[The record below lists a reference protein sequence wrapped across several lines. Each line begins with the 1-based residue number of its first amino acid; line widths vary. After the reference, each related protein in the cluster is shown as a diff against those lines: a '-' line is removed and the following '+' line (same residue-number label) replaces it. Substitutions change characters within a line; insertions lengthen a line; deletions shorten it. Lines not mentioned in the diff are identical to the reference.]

1 MTSPAIVQALPYV
14 NWIVLVALAVGSFAY
29 AAFARQVSDVTR
41 GYAGFSAFAAVLL
54 AMLALASDFG
64 LPPPDDLAIATASA
78 DIELLRRAGLAAFI
92 TAALVY
98 IIVLRRGARTL
109 PLAALTMLS
118 GAIVLLAAAVGW
130 APSLADSVP
139 LLVQLSVLSAAAG
152 GSLACL
158 TLGHWYL
165 VTPRL
170 SERPLV
176 LLTRLL
182 TLTVCLQLAL
192 FVIWTTIAGGPG
204 QAAFDA
210 FAGDSVLYVVL
221 RLVVS
226 ILFPLVLS
234 YMALRT
240 ATTRSMESATGLLYI
255 DLAAIL
261 AGTIGAA
268 ALYVSAGLLV

>member
-1 MTSPAIVQALPYV
+1 MASPSIVQALPYV
-14 NWIVLVALAVGSFAY
+14 NWIVLVTLAVGSFAY
-29 AAFARQVSDVTR
+29 AALARQVSDVTR
-41 GYAGFSAFAAVLL
+41 GYAGFSAFAAALL

-64 LPPPDDLAIATASA
+64 LPPPADLAIASA
-78 DIELLRRAGLAAFI
+78 TGEVEALRRVALAAFI
-92 TAALVY
+92 VAAVLYV
-98 IIVLRRGARTL
+98 IMLRRDARTL
-109 PLAALTMLS
+109 PIAALTIS
-118 GAIVLLAAAVGW
+118 SAAILLLAAAVGW
-130 APSLADSVP
+130 APTLADSLP

-152 GSLACL
+152 GSLASL
-158 TLGHWYL
+158 ILGHWYL

-182 TLTVCLQLAL
+182 TLTVTLQLAL

-204 QAAFDA
+204 QGAFDA
-210 FAGDSVLYVVL
+210 FAGDSVVYVVL

-226 ILFPLVLS
+226 LLFPLVLT
-234 YMALRT
+234 YMAWRT
-240 ATTRSMESATGLLYI
+240 AATRSMESATGLLYI